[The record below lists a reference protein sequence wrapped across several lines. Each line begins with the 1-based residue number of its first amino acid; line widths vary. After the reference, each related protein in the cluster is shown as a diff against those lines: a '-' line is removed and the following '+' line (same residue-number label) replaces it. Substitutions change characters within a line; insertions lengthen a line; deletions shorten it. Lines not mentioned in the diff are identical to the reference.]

1 MHAILARE
9 TSNSAFSPK
18 TAADGDAAGWVKKTE
33 QRVQKAVEAIA
44 GVQTWQREQDQER
57 AQELMNR
64 QTTIAA
70 AVRALAE
77 SGAGTL
83 MTRIH
88 GDFHLGQ
95 VLVASA
101 KFGRCARARACRF
114 LQDYPELR
122 LGRTSLTRRNPLCV
136 GVNKEGK

>member
-1 MHAILARE
+1 
-9 TSNSAFSPK
+9 SNSAFSPK
-18 TAADGDAAGWVKKTE
+18 TADGGDAAGWAKKVE
-33 QRVQKAVEAIA
+33 QRVQKAVEAIT

-57 AQELMNR
+57 AQELVNR
-64 QTTIAA
+64 QTSIAA

-95 VLVASA
+95 VLVASGDAHIIDFEGEPSTTIAERRA
-101 KFGRCARARACRF
+101 KSAR
-114 LQDYPELR
+114 P
-122 LGRTSLTRRNPLCV
+122 
-136 GVNKEGK
+136 